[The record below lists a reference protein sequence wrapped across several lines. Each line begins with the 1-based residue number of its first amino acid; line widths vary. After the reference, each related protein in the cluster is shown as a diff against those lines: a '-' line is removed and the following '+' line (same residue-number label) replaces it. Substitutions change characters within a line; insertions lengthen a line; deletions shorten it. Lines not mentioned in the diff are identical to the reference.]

1 MPVQIVYFAQVRE
14 VVGIDGE
21 QFDASPDMPIAAF
34 VDQLAQQSERHA
46 AAFAD
51 RSKLRFALDQKMVRP
66 DALLDDARELAIF
79 PPVTGG

>member
-1 MPVQIVYFAQVRE
+1 MQIVYFARVRE

-21 QFDASPDMPIAAF
+21 QFDASPDMPIAAL
-34 VDQLAQQSERHA
+34 VDQLTQQSERHA

-51 RSKLRFALDQKMVRP
+51 RSKLRFALDQKMVRA
-66 DALLDDARELAIF
+66 DALLDDAQELAIF